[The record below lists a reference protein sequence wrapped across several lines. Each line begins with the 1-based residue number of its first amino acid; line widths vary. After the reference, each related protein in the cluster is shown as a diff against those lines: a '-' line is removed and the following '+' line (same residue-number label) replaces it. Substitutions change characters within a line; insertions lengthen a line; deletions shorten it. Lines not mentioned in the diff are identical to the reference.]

1 LQKCVDLSPTP
12 QSFRAIH
19 AIDVVRRIG
28 TRTHDDR
35 LKYGMGSS
43 RPPNWSFA
51 ARAAYFGD
59 QLCPFCDHR
68 NPAGAK
74 FCNECASPLHLKP
87 CKRCDAVNHASATAC
102 YKCGAAYPAP
112 LKPEPALAWQAIESE
127 PSAAVVGA
135 TLTGA
140 KNAQTP
146 SRSIKAGQLVLVTVV
161 TVLIASAY
169 SVYRTGVSP
178 TVAESV
184 LSQPGNTAGYDGLTP
199 KPVAPIA
206 AQSLLTEPREHDA
219 STAAPVSPVA
229 VTPKPVESERII
241 VAEPTNVGGDAE
253 ATHGTATTPTPLP
266 PPKHASAQQRSVSQR
281 RAASPPS
288 GAHNVA
294 AARPTDSHNAV
305 HAAHWEVMNVNLSRC
320 AGDLIA
326 RIVCEQRVRQRFC
339 EGRWGEV
346 PECATGVT
354 NEHRR

>member
-1 LQKCVDLSPTP
+1 
-12 QSFRAIH
+12 
-19 AIDVVRRIG
+19 
-28 TRTHDDR
+28 
-35 LKYGMGSS
+35 MGSS

-112 LKPEPALAWQAIESE
+112 LKPEPALAWHAVESE
-127 PSAAVVGA
+127 PSAVAVGA

-146 SRSIKAGQLVLVTVV
+146 SPDVWRSIKAGQLVLVAIV

-178 TVAESV
+178 TVAKSV
-184 LSQPGNTAGYDGLTP
+184 VSQPGNTVGYDELAP
-199 KPVAPIA
+199 KPVGPIA
-206 AQSLLTEPREHDA
+206 AQSQLANPRELDVSA
-219 STAAPVSPVA
+219 TTPVSPAPVA
-229 VTPKPVESERII
+229 SKPLVSEPI
-241 VAEPTNVGGDAE
+241 VVAGPTNVGGDAE
-253 ATHGTATTPTPLP
+253 ATHGPAAMPTPLP
-266 PPKHASAQQRSVSQR
+266 APKHATAQQRSMGQR
-281 RAASPPS
+281 RAASPPA

-305 HAAHWEVMNVNLSRC
+305 HAAHWEVMNVNLARC
-320 AGDLIA
+320 TGDLIA